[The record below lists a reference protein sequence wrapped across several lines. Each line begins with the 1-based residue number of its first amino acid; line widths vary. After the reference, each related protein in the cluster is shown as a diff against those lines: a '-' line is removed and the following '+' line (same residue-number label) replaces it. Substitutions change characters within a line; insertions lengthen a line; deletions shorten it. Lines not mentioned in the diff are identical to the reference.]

1 MADNLSKDTT
11 ERDLWDLDDLMIGD
25 PDGPPQASIKPIR
38 RNRVPAAPEP
48 KTAAAKPADAKG
60 APGVPVVGGRS
71 SVVRRITRNDRGRN
85 PLANPQAAG
94 QGDPEGRP
102 VVPKVDR
109 VETTFDELEHWDE
122 SAGVATAQ
130 PIEDVF
136 DELSEG
142 VKPAAPDEVE
152 AGEETSLPTEEQVG
166 ADIGTAEAGGGTV
179 ATGLDGNE
187 DEFAP
192 KATTTAERIELRPKL
207 ALNLLEKIGLACLL
221 VLLVGGG
228 VWAYR
233 NTVSKIDGGESTP
246 VTGLPVTGSHVTI
259 RKIESYWRAPVGS
272 GDKREIVRR
281 GVVLIP
287 VVELTVSGK
296 GAVRVLFRDDKGTDV
311 GDPVVREVNG
321 DTTLEIPATVGFED
335 LSAHAAYQAGLTKPW
350 QVRIADGPSTAAAGS
365 DFKDLAKSRISP
377 NLR

>member
-25 PDGPPQASIKPIR
+25 PEGPPLASIEPIR

-48 KTAAAKPADAKG
+48 KTAAAKPTESKG
-60 APGVPVVGGRS
+60 SQGVPVVGGRS
-71 SVVRRITRNDRGRN
+71 NVVRRITRNDRGRN
-85 PLANPQAAG
+85 PLANPQGDG

-109 VETTFDELEHWDE
+109 VETTFDELEQWDE
-122 SAGVATAQ
+122 SAGVAVAP

-142 VKPAAPDEVE
+142 VRPAAPDEVE
-152 AGEETSLPTEEQVG
+152 PDAETSPASKDQGAADVGTGEEG
-166 ADIGTAEAGGGTV
+166 GTA
-179 ATGLDGNE
+179 ATTGPDGNE

-192 KATTTAERIELRPKL
+192 KATTSAERIELRPKL

-221 VLLVGGG
+221 VLLIGGG

-233 NTVSKIDGGESTP
+233 NTVSKIDGGENSPGTA
-246 VTGLPVTGSHVTI
+246 LPASGSYVTI
-259 RKIESYWRAPVGS
+259 RRIESYWRAPVTT

-287 VVELTVSGK
+287 VVEITVSGK

-321 DTTLEIPATVGFED
+321 DATLEIPATVGFED
-335 LSAHAAYQAGLTKPW
+335 VSAHAAYQAGLTKPW
-350 QVRIADGPSTAAAGS
+350 LVRIADGPATGAAGS
-365 DFKDLAKSRISP
+365 NFKDLAKSRIGP
-377 NLR
+377 NLH